1 MYHGT
6 GCVPMDLSPQGVGVE
21 PEVGWSE
28 DFTCPLPA
36 MDLSQRKG
44 GNQDDKAHEHSRVNT
59 VLGVSSKGQPRWEGW
74 EGGSPEEVLLQGWGY
89 GRTS

>member
-1 MYHGT
+1 MIHKKGKANFYLRLLVRQETTCHSI
-6 GCVPMDLSPQGVGVE
+6 GCILMDLSLQGVGTE

-44 GNQDDKAHEHSRVNT
+44 GGEAGNQDDKAQDRKSV
-59 VLGVSSKGQPRWEGW
+59 V
-74 EGGSPEEVLLQGWGY
+74 
-89 GRTS
+89 

>member
-1 MYHGT
+1 MIHKKGKANFYLRLLVRQETTCHSI
-6 GCVPMDLSPQGVGVE
+6 GCILMDLSLQGVGTE

-44 GNQDDKAHEHSRVNT
+44 G
-59 VLGVSSKGQPRWEGW
+59 VLATKMTKPMSMAGLI
-74 EGGSPEEVLLQGWGY
+74 LLKE
-89 GRTS
+89 